1 MIIFFEDGR
10 LRDCNLLPF
19 DYEYEIDAKDGYSS
33 NLEELNN
40 IKEITTSSD
49 IIYTNSLVA
58 LDNRYCWNAK
68 LGVPELYIRAGANQE
83 FVRVD
88 KLTNKELRE
97 AHNLLKMYT
106 NGEFV
111 CKRWV

>member
-10 LRDCNLLPF
+10 LRDSSLLPF

-58 LDNRYCWNAK
+58 LDNRYCWNVR
-68 LGVPELYIRAGANQE
+68 LGVPELYIRAGENQE

-97 AHNLLKMYT
+97 AHNLFKMYK
-106 NGEFV
+106 NGEF
-111 CKRWV
+111 K